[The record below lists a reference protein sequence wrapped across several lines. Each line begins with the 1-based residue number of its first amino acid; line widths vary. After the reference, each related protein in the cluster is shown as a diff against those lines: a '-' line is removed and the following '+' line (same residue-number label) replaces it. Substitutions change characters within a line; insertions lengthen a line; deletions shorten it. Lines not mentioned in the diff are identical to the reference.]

1 MRIKHTCLWLTA
13 FMLAALF
20 AQAQKQYDWENPAV
34 TQINTQPAHATLI
47 PYTNIPDAL
56 SFNKERSPLYQ
67 SLNGI
72 WKFKWCKT
80 PLHVPQNFGTKAIDT
95 SGWDDLFVPGNWQM
109 DGRYDRPIFTNIQ
122 YPFPPTPPFVPKAD
136 TNSTGL
142 YKTNFRV
149 ADGWKGKQVF
159 LHFAAAQSAL
169 YVWVNGKKVGYHED
183 GMTPAEFNITSYLQK
198 GENTLWA
205 EVINWSDGSY
215 LEDQDFWRLSGIF
228 RDVFLFAT
236 PGVHLRDHYL
246 QADLDKQYRDANLDL
261 KVAVRNYTGKAS
273 GKYSVRFTLQDAGGK
288 AIFKQTQDVTGISSS
303 KETEV
308 SFKGTL
314 TNPAKWT
321 AETPNLYIAV
331 IELLGAD
338 GKVTEVISSKTGFRK
353 MEIVKGHLLVNGKP
367 VKIKGVNRHEF
378 DMYTGRYISRA
389 SMIRDIELMK
399 QNNFNAVRTCHYP
412 NATEW
417 YDLCDQYGLY
427 VMDEANVE
435 SHGLWTREKIYLG
448 EKPEWKQAF
457 LDRGTAMVQRDKNH
471 PSIIFWSMGNESGW
485 GPNFDA
491 MYAAIK
497 QIDGTRPIHY
507 ESRTPNVRKLNRY
520 DIISMMYPDTAE
532 IMKFMKQDTSRPV
545 IICEFAHAMGNGLG
559 DYRHYWDLF
568 YKNTRLQGGFIW
580 DWVDQGIRAK
590 DKNGREYWNIINHI
604 DSANV
609 NDGLIGPDRIPQP
622 EIHEAKKVQQNIN
635 VQATDIAHGK
645 VSISNGFYFDDL
657 SNIVLHWTLLQ
668 NGEPIQSGVVNQLK
682 VAAQA
687 STEITVPYNASLL
700 KPGNEYHLR
709 FSFKLKSEKR
719 WAPKDFEISSEQ
731 LSIPVSSKI
740 VKTSTVNMPKVKQ
753 VENGDNIVIFGDNFS
768 INFSKKAAALTSFK
782 HQGVE
787 LLTAPIQ
794 PSFWRVPT
802 DNDEGG
808 KHRSFAWRWRNAGL
822 DNFAVTPVEIRSHQ
836 SSQNTVVV
844 EAKSVIKLKQGQ
856 INHTATYTILG
867 NGEVRVDNHYE
878 VAGNVPPLARVG
890 LQFAMPSS
898 FARIKWFGN
907 GPFESYA
914 DRQESAFAGV
924 YAGNVADQHF
934 PFVMPQENGNKT
946 NVRWMLIA
954 NHNGQGLLA
963 TGAPFMNVNVQDYS
977 LKALNE
983 SKISHFLV
991 RGDKTYI
998 NIDLKQMGL
1007 GGDDSWTPRV
1017 HPEYLLID
1025 KEYKFSFSLKPINNL
1040 NESLD
1045 IKHEER

>member
-1 MRIKHTCLWLTA
+1 MCIT
-13 FMLAALF
+13 AALITALPTL
-20 AQAQKQYDWENPAV
+20 AQQHDWENPAV
-34 TQINTQPAHATLI
+34 TQINTQPAHTTLI
-47 PYTNIPDAL
+47 PYADVSSAL
-56 SFNKERSPLYQ
+56 TFKKERSPFYQ

-80 PLHVPQNFGTKAIDT
+80 PLDVPANFGKKVMDT

-109 DGRYDRPIFTNIQ
+109 DGRYDRPIFTNIV

-142 YKTNFRV
+142 YKTTFRV
-149 ADGWKGKQVF
+149 AEGWKGKQVF

-169 YVWVNGKKVGYHED
+169 YVWINGKKVGYHED
-183 GMTPAEFNITSYLQK
+183 GMTPAEFNITPYLQK
-198 GENTLWA
+198 GENTLSA

-236 PGVHLRDHYL
+236 PVVHMRDYHL
-246 QADLDKQYRDANLDL
+246 QADLDKQYKDANLNL
-261 KVAVRNYTGKAS
+261 KVNVQNYTGKNG
-273 GKYSVRFTLQDAGGK
+273 GKHSVRFTLQDVQGK
-288 AIFKQTQDVTGISSS
+288 AVFKQTQVVPGFSSA

-308 SFKGTL
+308 SFKVTL

-321 AETPNLYIAV
+321 AETPNLYTAV
-331 IELLGAD
+331 IELLGTD
-338 GKVTEVISSKTGFRK
+338 GKVTEVLTSKTGFRK
-353 MEIVKGHLLVNGKP
+353 VEIVKGHMLVNGKP

-378 DMYTGRYISRA
+378 DMYTGRYISRE

-417 YDLCDQYGLY
+417 YELCDEYGLY

-435 SHGLWTREKIYLG
+435 SHGLWTREKIYLA

-457 LDRGTAMVQRDKNH
+457 VERGTAMVQRDKNH

-497 QIDGTRPIHY
+497 KIDGTRPIHY
-507 ESRTPNVRKLNRY
+507 ESRTPNVRMLNRY
-520 DIISMMYPDTAE
+520 DIISMMYPDTAT
-532 IMKFMKQDTSRPV
+532 INKFVKQDTTRPV

-568 YKNTRLQGGFIW
+568 YNNTRLQGGFIW

-590 DKNGREYWNIINHI
+590 DKNGREYWDIINHI

-635 VQATDIAHGK
+635 VQAIDILKGK
-645 VSISNGFYFDDL
+645 VSVNNGFYFDDL
-657 SNIVLHWTLLQ
+657 SNITLHWTLLQ
-668 NGEPIQSGVVNQLK
+668 NGEPVQSGIINQLNI
-682 VAAQA
+682 AAQT
-687 STEITVPYNASLL
+687 STEITVPYNASLI

-709 FSFKLKSEKR
+709 FSFKLKEEML
-719 WAPKDFEISSEQ
+719 WAAKGFEIASEQ
-731 LSIPVSSKI
+731 LTIPLHPDNTKRIPVKL
-740 VKTSTVNMPKVKQ
+740 PKLNSA
-753 VENGDNIVIFGDNFS
+753 ENDKNIVVFGGDFS
-768 INFSKKAAALTSFK
+768 INFSKETAALTSFK
-782 HQGVE
+782 KEGVE

-808 KHRSFAWRWRNAGL
+808 MHRSYAWRWRNAGL
-822 DNFAVTPVEIRSHQ
+822 DNFTVTPVKIKLGRNDEYVVEI
-836 SSQNTVVV
+836 
-844 EAKSVIKLKQGQ
+844 EAKSTIKLKQGQ
-856 INHTATYTILG
+856 IDHTATYSILG
-867 NGEVRVDNHYE
+867 NGEVKVDNHYE
-878 VAGNVPPLARVG
+878 VTGTVPPLARVG

-898 FARIKWFGN
+898 FTRVKWFGN

-924 YAGNVADQHF
+924 YTAAVADQHF
-934 PFVMPQENGNKT
+934 PFVMPQETGNKT

-963 TGAPFMNVNVQDYS
+963 TGEPFMNVNVQDYS
-977 LKALNE
+977 MKALNE
-983 SKISHFLV
+983 SKTSHFLV
-991 RGDKTYI
+991 RGDKTYV

-1007 GGDDSWTPRV
+1007 GGDDSWSPRV
-1017 HPEYLLID
+1017 HAEYLLRE
-1025 KEYKFSFSLKPINNL
+1025 KEYRFSFTLKPISNL
-1040 NESLD
+1040 AESLE
-1045 IKHEER
+1045 IKNEER